1 MGDRFKVNMGGR
13 FRVGVSLGD
22 RFRVRVSVG
31 DRLGLMP
38 VFFTTVLMKISDLLV
53 EKIKC

>member
-1 MGDRFKVNMGGR
+1 MSAGH
-13 FRVGVSLGD
+13 RVRVSAGD